1 MARDCFCQDKWI
13 KSTLM
18 KRIWVV
24 IGLLFLFSRPLL
36 AGEVAIQEAKLVG
49 IGSGYP
55 HLQVELKGLFFPSMK
70 EVLMEGIP
78 IAVHCEISINR
89 DRAVLWDSAL
99 WKGVYTR
106 VFRYNLLTKVFEI
119 HDPPEVQKSFPQF
132 DSFGQEAKVFLLP
145 LPSRPL
151 KEQEA
156 YIEVKVYRKSSPL
169 FFPLN
174 LISFLLPPAPAD
186 FETDTVRVEVH
197 R

>member
-1 MARDCFCQDKWI
+1 
-13 KSTLM
+13 M

-24 IGLLFLFSRPLL
+24 IGLFFLFSRPLL
-36 AGEVAIQEAKLVG
+36 AGEVAIRDAKVVG

-55 HLQVELKGLFFPSMK
+55 HLQVELKGLFYPSMK

-89 DRAVLWDSAL
+89 NRAVLWDSTL
-99 WKGVYTR
+99 WRGVYTR
-106 VFRYNLLTKVFEI
+106 VFQYNLLTRVFEI
-119 HDPPEVQKSFPQF
+119 HDPPEVQKGFTQF
-132 DSFGQEAKVFLLP
+132 DSFCQESRFFSLP

-151 KEQEA
+151 KEQGV

-186 FETDTVRVEVH
+186 FETDRVRVEVH